1 LATSHLLYDDG
12 SVTDRTAVHRWVAR
26 YEVAW
31 RTAGTDGLTELF
43 TADASYLHSPYEEPV
58 VGLHAI
64 AKMWDDD
71 REGPEEVFTLS
82 KEIVAVE
89 GDTAVVRAH
98 VQYGGPKRQEYRDL
112 WLIRFDPDGRCAWF
126 E

>member
-1 LATSHLLYDDG
+1 
-12 SVTDRTAVHRWVAR
+12 
-26 YEVAW
+26 
-31 RTAGTDGLTELF
+31 
-43 TADASYLHSPYEEPV
+43 
-58 VGLHAI
+58 
-64 AKMWDDD
+64 MWDDD

-126 E
+126 EEWPFWPGRPYVARNGTGPNTE